1 MTYNPLKHKI
11 YMFFHQIS
19 EKKCHFTLFSS
30 KKWIVKMRPKS
41 PISTSVKVWRHH
53 RPDMTSWPKFIYR
66 KFGQKKLELNKTN
79 FSSTSVQDFI
89 SICTIGLQSQIPIF
103 GLSHP
108 GILAVLV
115 HLFLLICVM
124 GLMKAWLRRLLA
136 SSDQSFPTLIL
147 ESSSGTVL

>member
-1 MTYNPLKHKI
+1 MVEKFSGKFWNDNKLTTFPVPEGRPPTPSDCTESKLK
-11 YMFFHQIS
+11 M
-19 EKKCHFTLFSS
+19 
-30 KKWIVKMRPKS
+30 
-41 PISTSVKVWRHH
+41 PISKTTGFELWPGGTAEIGGK
-53 RPDMTSWPKFIYR
+53 MTALIYR
-66 KFGQKKLELNKTN
+66 KFGQNKIGNN
-79 FSSTSVQDFI
+79 FSSTSGQDFI

-115 HLFLLICVM
+115 HVFLLICVM
-124 GLMKAWLRRLLA
+124 GLIKVWLRRLLA